1 MSAMFKQLRKGEGA
15 SALSENLAEV
25 ENEPFLDEAERAVNN
40 QIEYPINAP
49 KAYTPGKQNANTVFA
64 QGIAGIFGVPKKLEF
79 SVQLAHGSAVKK
91 ISNFKSVKELYDR
104 VAEAYLDEVESAA
117 EIMFCTLNSHT
128 IHKNL
133 ENLLGGQIMLTD
145 FIYVHLKSRERKRVV
160 VNKSDSALGLTIT
173 DNGVGVAFIKRI
185 RDGSIISHLP
195 DVRVGDHIEAIN
207 DQSTVGWRH
216 FEVAKKL
223 RAIPIGQRFSMILV
237 EPMRSAFDNIGP
249 RSSKQLNS
257 GAANPSNFSELPELK
272 DGLQSIRFRS
282 HGNAEVQEELP
293 NDFIQAAQLLIDD
306 ELEKYVGIR
315 DSALASDILDFWT
328 SAEDPDQF
336 ATSLD
341 NALGEGIIPDDAIF
355 RIEEAL
361 ADLKAHFKWFYQI
374 LKNLYFKLIA
384 IPSAEKY

>member
-40 QIEYPINAP
+40 QIEYPMNAP
-49 KAYTPGKQNANTVFA
+49 KAYTPGKQNPNNVFA
-64 QGIAGIFGVPKKLEF
+64 SGIAGIFGVPKKLEF

-104 VAEAYLDEVESAA
+104 VAEAYPDEVESAA

-145 FIYVHLKSRERKRVV
+145 FIYVHLKSRERKRVL

-185 RDGSIISHLP
+185 RDGSIISHIP
-195 DVRVGDHIEAIN
+195 EVRVGDHIEAIN

-249 RSSKQLNS
+249 RSSKQVNGGVTS
-257 GAANPSNFSELPELK
+257 STNPAEVPELK

-315 DSALASDILDFWT
+315 DSALASDIFDFWT
-328 SAEDPDQF
+328 SAEDADLF

-355 RIEEAL
+355 RIDEAL
-361 ADLKAHFKWFYQI
+361 ANLKAQFK
-374 LKNLYFKLIA
+374 
-384 IPSAEKY
+384 

>member
-1 MSAMFKQLRKGEGA
+1 MSSMFKQLRKGEG
-15 SALSENLAEV
+15 SAMTLNPNEV

-40 QIEYPINAP
+40 QVDYPTNAP
-49 KAYTPGKQNANTVFA
+49 KTFTPGKQNQNTVFA

-91 ISNFKSVKELYDR
+91 VTNFKSVKELYDR
-104 VAEAYLDEVESAA
+104 VAEAYIDEVDSAA

-145 FIYVHLKSRERKRVV
+145 FIYVHLKSRVKKRVTIH
-160 VNKSDSALGLTIT
+160 KADSALGLTIT

-185 RDGSIISHLP
+185 REGSIIARLS
-195 DVRVGDHIEAIN
+195 DVKVGDHIESIN

-223 RAIPIGQRFSMILV
+223 RAIPVGHQFSMTLV
-237 EPMRSAFDNIGP
+237 EPMKSEFDNIAP
-249 RSSKQLNS
+249 RSSRGGSAGSS
-257 GAANPSNFSELPELK
+257 GNPLDGAGDSAAIG

-282 HGNAEVQEELP
+282 QGNAEMQEEMP
-293 NDFIQAAQLLIDD
+293 SDFIQAAQLLIDD
-306 ELEKYVGIR
+306 ELEKYMGIR
-315 DSALASDILDFWT
+315 DTALSSDIFEFWT
-328 SAEDPDQF
+328 NAEDADQF

-341 NALGEGIIPDDAIF
+341 NCLGEGIIPDDAIF
-355 RIEEAL
+355 RIDEAL
-361 ADLKAHFKWFYQI
+361 SNLKSQFK
-374 LKNLYFKLIA
+374 
-384 IPSAEKY
+384 

>member
-15 SALSENLAEV
+15 SALSENVAEV

-40 QIEYPINAP
+40 QIEYPMNAP

-64 QGIAGIFGVPKKLEF
+64 SGIAGIFGVPKKLEF

-104 VAEAYLDEVESAA
+104 VAEAYMDEVESAA

-185 RDGSIISHLP
+185 RDGSIISNLP
-195 DVRVGDHIEAIN
+195 EVRVGDHIEAIN

-249 RSSKQLNS
+249 RGSKQINGGVTS
-257 GAANPSNFSELPELK
+257 ANPAELPELR

-315 DSALASDILDFWT
+315 DSALASDIFDFWT
-328 SAEDPDQF
+328 SAEDADQF

-361 ADLKAHFKWFYQI
+361 ANLKARFK
-374 LKNLYFKLIA
+374 
-384 IPSAEKY
+384 